1 MRSSVLD
8 PNRSPKVEV
17 QQPRRDPHDKAAY
30 RQSPA
35 YRAPQQ
41 PSPSLKTPPRF
52 QLFLQKY
59 TPAEGWAALVF
70 LAFAL
75 YCVTFSIIA
84 ANWVKHS
91 PLLLWSPLIGLL
103 VGLLI
108 AKVPRLPQPVLHLGA
123 CLVGYWLAI
132 WLTSS
137 IAYHVSW
144 VLVMGGLRAAVTG
157 GMVSGNGPTTEMLF
171 FFYLTFLTYF
181 LGYFG
186 SWLVYRARL
195 PWLVALVYC
204 SILLVNLNYVK
215 QELYATLLVVGL
227 TGALGL
233 LVARIQLVNQIYQWT
248 REGLHTDRPWLEA
261 ITRRCMRGASILLAA
276 TLIAGSFLPVLA
288 QTSSGKNFWDNLDNA
303 WTNVVNGHVTL
314 SDPKNLFKPYQEP
327 TNVFGDQLAISGS
340 VNLPAGEMMTYT
352 TSGGPQYLQ
361 GFTYNLFDGHT
372 WTTTLNAT
380 NARSFAANGI
390 LPLDSQ
396 PRNGQVVNLDITF
409 NQPPES
415 TKNYIFGPPQPERFD
430 KPVIVYTD
438 GTVGTW
444 LQASPLTRNEHYQV
458 ASVVP
463 SATLLQNLVTIPLPN
478 SGAEAW
484 NNDNYYG
491 TQLKQ
496 YYLTIPKDL
505 SPKVLEQTK
514 QWTAGADNTYTFLKL
529 LEQHLGDSSKFTY
542 SVNNPPIPKNVDVV
556 DWLLQTKVGYCTY
569 YASAMAVMARLYGIP
584 TRIANGFSQGHYDTA
599 RKVWAVDGSD
609 AHSWVQA
616 YFPGYGW
623 INFDPTPG
631 FAPTAPP
638 AQQTPTPAPAPTKQP
653 TPPKPTPTPINKVQ
667 STPTPVVPPTSLIKH
682 PPSGGT
688 PVFSQALLIWSS
700 VIALV
705 ISLLVFLAAA
715 FTYWWRNLYSNS
727 TLVAGMFWRLCW
739 IASRAGLGPKKWQT
753 PYEYSTMLSQHLGE
767 QPVQLQQLTDLF
779 VRERWGSSYLAPH
792 KVEEEVVRNQ
802 LWPTLRNMFI
812 QLLFKKKP
820 LAP

>member
-17 QQPRRDPHDKAAY
+17 RQPRRDPNEKAAY

-35 YRAPQQ
+35 YRSPQH
-41 PSPSLKTPPRF
+41 PSPSPSPNKITSRL

-59 TPAEGWAALVF
+59 TPAEGWLALLF
-70 LAFAL
+70 LAVAL

-108 AKVPRLPQPVLHLGA
+108 AKVPRLPQPVLHLAA
-123 CLVGYWLAI
+123 CLVGYWMAI
-132 WLTSS
+132 WLTGSV
-137 IAYHVSW
+137 AYHVSW
-144 VLVMGGLRAAVTG
+144 ALVMGGLRAAVTG
-157 GMVSGNGPTTEMLF
+157 GIAAGTVPTTEMLF

-215 QELYATLLVVGL
+215 QELYATLLVVVL
-227 TGALGL
+227 AGALGL
-233 LVARIQLVNQIYQWT
+233 LIARIQLVNQIYQWT

-261 ITRRCMRGASILLAA
+261 ITRRCMRGASLLMAV
-276 TLIAGSFLPVLA
+276 TLIASSFLPVFV

-303 WTNVVNGHVTL
+303 WTNIINGHVSVT
-314 SDPKNLFKPYQEP
+314 DPQSLFKPYQTP

-340 VNLPAGEMMTYT
+340 VNLPAGEMITYT
-352 TSGGPQYLQ
+352 SSGGPQYLQ

-380 NARSFAANGI
+380 NARSVPANGT

-396 PRNGQVVNLDITF
+396 ASGGQEIKLDITF
-409 NQPPES
+409 KQPPDS
-415 TKNYIFGPPQPERFD
+415 TKNYIFGPTQPERFD
-430 KPVIVYTD
+430 KPVIIYTD
-438 GTVGTW
+438 GTVGMW
-444 LQASPLTRNEHYQV
+444 LQTSPLTNNEHYQV
-458 ASVVP
+458 TSVVP
-463 SATLLQNLVTIPLPN
+463 GTTLLQNLVKTPLPN
-478 SGAEAW
+478 SDSTVW

-491 TQLKQ
+491 SQLKQ
-496 YYLTIPKDL
+496 YYLDIPKDL
-505 SPKVLEQTK
+505 SPNVLEQTK
-514 QWTAGADNTYTFLKL
+514 QWTAGANDAYTFLKL
-529 LEQHLGDSSKFTY
+529 LEQHLGDSNKFTY

-584 TRIANGFSQGHYDTA
+584 TRIANGFSQGHYDKA
-599 RKVWAVDGSD
+599 RNVWAVDGSD

-623 INFDPTPG
+623 VNFDPTPG
-631 FAPTAPP
+631 FAPTPPP
-638 AQQTPTPAPAPTKQP
+638 AAAPSPTPKPTKQATAP
-653 TPPKPTPTPINKVQ
+653 TPMPTPTKKAQ
-667 STPTPVVPPTSLIKH
+667 STPTPVPPAPPIK

-688 PVFSQALLIWSS
+688 AVLNQALLVWSV

-705 ISLLVFLAAA
+705 VSLLALLAAV
-715 FTYWWRNLYSNS
+715 FTYWWRNLYANS

-753 PYEYSTMLSQHLGE
+753 PYEYSTMLGQHLGE
-767 QPVQLQQLTDLF
+767 KPTQLQQLTDLF
-779 VRERWGSSYLAPH
+779 VRERWGSPYLAPH
-792 KVEEEVVRNQ
+792 KVEEEVVMHQ
-802 LWPTLRNMFI
+802 LWPSLRNAFI
-812 QLLFKKKP
+812 QLLFKKKS
-820 LAP
+820 